1 MRTFRRSLLD
11 DALTRNL
18 HRFTGRVLDV
28 GGKKVRK
35 RGLFRPDAAPAASW
49 EYLNIDAETEP
60 DFLAPANE
68 IPVGDGEFDSALLV
82 ETLQHLQDPGAVL
95 REICRVLKPGGMF
108 VATMPFLFPVH
119 FDPDDF
125 GRWTPS
131 KFRLELGRAG
141 FVVEEVTPMGSFA
154 AVLFDLCWIAWS
166 ESVVQRLPIVLQ
178 RFATAPFALVKPLVA
193 AVDARLVRLRERINT
208 GYFVVAR
215 RASTTS

>member
-1 MRTFRRSLLD
+1 MRTFRRTLLD
-11 DALTRNL
+11 DALTSNL
-18 HRFTGRVLDV
+18 HLFTGRVLDV

-35 RGLFRPDAAPAASW
+35 RGLFRPDAAPASSW
-49 EYLNIDAETEP
+49 EYLNIDPETDP
-60 DFLAPANE
+60 DFLAPADA
-68 IPVGDGEFDSALLV
+68 IPVADEQFDSALLA
-82 ETLQHLQDPGAVL
+82 ETLQHLEDPASVL
-95 REICRVLKPGGMF
+95 REIARVVKPGGRL
-108 VATMPFLFPVH
+108 VATMPFLFPLH

-141 FVVEEVTPMGSFA
+141 FDVEEVSPMGSVA

-166 ESVVQRLPIVLQ
+166 DSVVQRLPVVLQ
-178 RFATAPFALVKPLVA
+178 RFATAPFALVKPVVA
-193 AVDARLVRLRERINT
+193 AVDARLGRLRDRINT